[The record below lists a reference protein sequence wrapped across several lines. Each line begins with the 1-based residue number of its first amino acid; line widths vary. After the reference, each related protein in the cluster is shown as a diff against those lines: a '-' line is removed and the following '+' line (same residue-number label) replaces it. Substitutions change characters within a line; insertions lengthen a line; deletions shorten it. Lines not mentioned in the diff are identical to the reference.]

1 VSPRRFLCGADVVLP
16 DRVASNLTIVI
27 EGDRIVDL
35 IAGPHAVGPAD
46 ERKDLR
52 GHFVVPGF
60 IDVHVHGVLGVDVM
74 DDASAV
80 RKVARHLPRFGVTAF
95 CPTSVACS
103 PEALATFLAAVGE
116 ARMHRDPGAARV
128 LPAHLESAYINP
140 DYRGA
145 QPMEWLDS
153 WKKTSGGFFEGPDVG
168 ILTMAP
174 EIPGGFD
181 LLRAARAAGVRVS
194 LGHSGATYEQALEA
208 IDLGAQHATHL
219 FNRMSP
225 MSHRE
230 PGLTGAILEREE
242 IAAEIIGDGHHVHP
256 AVVRMAIAAKG
267 RSRVMAITDGT
278 AGSGL
283 ARGACATLGGR
294 RITVG
299 DTATLDDGT
308 LAGSVATM
316 DRVFAMLVTRAG
328 QSLVDAATLCATT
341 PARELGLTT
350 QGAIVAGHLADL
362 VVLSSSLQ
370 VVQTWIAGE
379 PSTPNSEP

>member
-1 VSPRRFLCGADVVLP
+1 MAPRRFLCGADVVLP

-35 IAGPHAVGPAD
+35 IAGPHAVGPND
-46 ERKDLR
+46 ERHDLR

-103 PEALATFLAAVGE
+103 PEALAAFLAAVGE

-140 DYRGA
+140 EYRGA
-145 QPMEWLDS
+145 QPMSSEAI
-153 WKKTSGGFFEGPDVG
+153 SGEIASELIFSPDVG
-168 ILTMAP
+168 IFTMAP

-194 LGHSGATYEQALEA
+194 LGHSGATYEQAVEA
-208 IDLGAQHATHL
+208 IELGAQHATHL

-225 MSHRE
+225 MTHRE

-242 IAAEIIGDGHHVHP
+242 IAAEIIGDGYHVHP

-283 ARGACATLGGR
+283 ARGTCATLGGR

-350 QGAIVAGHLADL
+350 QGAIVVGHLADL

-370 VVQTWIAGE
+370 VESTWIAGE
-379 PSTPNSEP
+379 PGTPNPAL